1 MQKNNRSKVVFKDY
15 NPNQIMLLPP
25 SLEEMIPENH
35 PVRVV
40 NYVVDNLDIEPL
52 LGKYKGGGT
61 SSYHPRLM
69 LKVLIYGYLSNHYS
83 SRKIEQALQQNIH
96 FMWLSGM
103 CYPDHNT
110 INRFRSERLKDVLK
124 EVFSQVVL
132 LLVDLGHVSIKEAY
146 LDGTKIEANANRY
159 TFVWRKSAENQ
170 LNNIKAQLKALW
182 DYAESVAKAE
192 MQENE
197 PSDFEQI
204 DPDKVEKVI
213 TQIDAAL
220 QGKQI
225 EPKVQQKL
233 SKAKKELPEKVK
245 KYQEQQEKI
254 GARRSSM
261 SKTDPDATFM
271 RLKEEHLHNGQLK
284 PAYNVQISTENQFIL
299 WYTLHQVAGDVT
311 TLPTHLQEFIDTLKI
326 KPEALIADA
335 GYGSE
340 ENYQYLEDKGI
351 NAYIKYNTFEKE
363 QTKKWH
369 QDLSHIENL
378 YYNPEQDCYYCPMGQ
393 KMELVSSEVIVT
405 DNDYEQSKK
414 HYQAK
419 NCNGCPLRG
428 PCNKGPG
435 NRRISTSP
443 IMQKHRAKARELLKS
458 EQGLKYRS
466 KRSVDVEPVFGMI
479 KSNRNYRRFLL
490 RGLEKVEIETGLLSI
505 AHNLKKMAS

>member
-1 MQKNNRSKVVFKDY
+1 MQNNRSKVVFKDY
-15 NPNQIMLLPP
+15 NFNQNLLLPP

-40 NYVVDNLDIEPL
+40 NYVIDNLDLEPL
-52 LGKYKGGGT
+52 LKRYKGGGT

-103 CYPDHNT
+103 SYPDHNT
-110 INRFRSERLKDVLK
+110 INRFRSERLKNVLK

-159 TFVWRKSAENQ
+159 TFVWRKTAENQ
-170 LNNIKAQLKALW
+170 LNKIKAQLKELW

-192 MQENE
+192 ILENE

-204 DPDKVEKVI
+204 DPQKVKETI
-213 TQIDAAL
+213 DQIDKAL
-220 QGKQI
+220 QGKNIDPQI
-225 EPKVQQKL
+225 KKKL
-233 SKAKKELPEKVK
+233 TKAKKELPDRVK
-245 KYQEQQEKI
+245 KYQDQKEKI
-254 GARRSSM
+254 GTHRSSM

-271 RLKEEHLHNGQLK
+271 RLKEEHLFNGQLK
-284 PAYNVQISTENQFIL
+284 PAYNVQFSTENQCII
-299 WYTLHQVAGDVT
+299 WYTLHPLAGDTT
-311 TLPTHLQEFIDTLKI
+311 TLPVHLQEFTDTLGVI
-326 KPEALIADA
+326 PEAIIADA

-340 ENYQYLEDKGI
+340 ENYQYLKDKGI
-351 NAYIKYNTFEKE
+351 DAYIKYNTFEKE
-363 QTKKWH
+363 KTQKWQ
-369 QDLSHIENL
+369 QDLSRIENL

-393 KMELVSSEVIVT
+393 KMNLVDSEVIIS
-405 DNDYEQSKK
+405 DNGYEQFKK
-414 HYQAK
+414 FYQAQ
-419 NCNGCPLRG
+419 NCNGCPMRG
-428 PCNKGPG
+428 PCNKSPG
-435 NRRISTSP
+435 NRRIGTSP
-443 IMQKHRAKARELLKS
+443 KMQKHRAEARELLNS

-479 KSNRNYRRFLL
+479 KYNRNYRRFLL
-490 RGLEKVEIETGLLSI
+490 RGIEKVEIETGLLAI